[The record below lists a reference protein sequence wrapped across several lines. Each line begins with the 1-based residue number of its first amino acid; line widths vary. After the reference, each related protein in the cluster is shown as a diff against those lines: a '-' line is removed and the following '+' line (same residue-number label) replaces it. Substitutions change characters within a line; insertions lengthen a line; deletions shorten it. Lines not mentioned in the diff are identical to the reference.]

1 MKNQSKFSLL
11 GSIVLLAVSPLA
23 FAETPGPAVCG
34 AAPEEVVVTEP
45 VDETTTTDGDEGV
58 SVVPLDWVKRGGGE
72 SPEISQ
78 NMAGGEAPVF
88 KPEISSVSK
97 ELGQNEKAADIES
110 KENTVSPVIVRVKK
124 GPVALLK
131 KGRVFLR

>member
-23 FAETPGPAVCG
+23 LAETPGPAVCG
-34 AAPEEVVVTEP
+34 AAPEAVATEP
-45 VDETTTTDGDEGV
+45 VDETTTDDGGDGA
-58 SVVPLDWVKRGGGE
+58 SVVPIDWVKRGGGDN
-72 SPEISQ
+72 PEIYQ
-78 NMAGGEAPVF
+78 NVVSGEAPVF

-97 ELGQNEKAADIES
+97 ELGQTEKAADIES
-110 KENTVSPVIVRVKK
+110 KEITTSPAIVRVKK